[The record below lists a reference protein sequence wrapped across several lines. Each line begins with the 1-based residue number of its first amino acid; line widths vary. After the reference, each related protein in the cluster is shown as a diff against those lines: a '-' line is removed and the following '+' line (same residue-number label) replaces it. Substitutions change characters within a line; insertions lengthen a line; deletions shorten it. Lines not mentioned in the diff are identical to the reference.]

1 MSMNFSEFKKLLGA
15 DPLNR
20 DPGTLRARDSSPE
33 FEGAAEEAENF
44 ERKLHSALA
53 VNTPADSFLEGILDI
68 PGSATGQV
76 ATRPRWFAIAASVS
90 GDARHRGDKLETG
103 APARDHRR
111 VRGGALPLR
120 RPGVDRQGP
129 P

>member
-1 MSMNFSEFKKLLGA
+1 MSMNFSEFKRLLGA
-15 DPLNR
+15 DPLNQ

-33 FEGAAEEAENF
+33 FERAAEEAENF

-76 ATRPRWFAIAASVS
+76 ATRPRWFAIAASVLVML
-90 GDARHRGDKLETG
+90 GIA
-103 APARDHRR
+103 APARRTGRR
-111 VRGGALPLR
+111 IRTAS
-120 RPGVDRQGP
+120 RPGS
-129 P
+129 